1 MRWLC
6 GAVGNDDLAID
17 KADGPSWNLVGA
29 EEFMRMVVKNW
40 VVLKGKRE
48 RAAIDLG

>member
-6 GAVGNDDLAID
+6 EAVGDDDLAID
-17 KADGPSWNLVGA
+17 KADGPPWNIVGA
-29 EEFMRMVVKNW
+29 EEFTRRVVKNW

-48 RAAIDLG
+48 RATIDLG